1 MTINFWASGN
11 FVSTE
16 NIKRKYNTIVDLSR
30 FTFNKKILKEIVF
43 ISYNKAWFCQLN
55 GCLDGIQWKRVR
67 NLQNNNKD
75 VSPFKVTSVVL
86 ANKSS
91 VKMLDVEREIIRT
104 KNMFQCVFVPFFFL
118 DVEVVYIDLYLS
130 DDWRSSTVALIALV
144 TPLMV

>member
-1 MTINFWASGN
+1 MCIILDNKNLKFKHLIDDMTINFWASGN

-16 NIKRKYNTIVDLSR
+16 NIRRKYNTIVDLSK

-67 NLQNNNKD
+67 NLQNSNKD
-75 VSPFKVTSVVL
+75 VSPFKVTSIVP

-91 VKMLDVEREIIRT
+91 VIKLDVERER
-104 KNMFQCVFVPFFFL
+104 
-118 DVEVVYIDLYLS
+118 
-130 DDWRSSTVALIALV
+130 
-144 TPLMV
+144 